1 MLHDTPENPI
11 VLFDRITG
19 YPPGY
24 RVLTNHQSSI
34 RKLALIEGVAPDLP
48 PMEILRALKERR
60 KEIYPI
66 PPRQVAD
73 GPVFENCD
81 RGDEVNLL
89 KFPVP
94 RWRALDAGRY
104 IGTGTAVINRDPEGD
119 WVNVGTYRQQVH
131 DERTVGMYIEHAH
144 HGRIIAAKYWAD
156 GKACPV
162 VVCYGQEVELF
173 RASAGS
179 SPWGRSELDVAGGL
193 KGEPIDVVKG
203 PLTGLPIPA
212 RAEIAVEGEI
222 PPPSVEARTEGPFRE
237 WPGYY
242 TQAAVPQ
249 PVLHVR
255 AVYHRNDP
263 IMTGPLGN
271 DRNVLV
277 DGTHHAAI
285 AVWEALERTALPGV
299 QGVWDHCNGLF
310 IVISIQQQFAGHAK
324 MALLTAT
331 SARGSGSAWWTT
343 TSIRPTSPTCCG
355 P

>member
-1 MLHDTPENPI
+1 MGFYDLRDFMAAAERHGMLRVIEGAHWDLELGAVATMLHDTPENPI

-131 DERTVGMYIEHAH
+131 DERTVGM
-144 HGRIIAAKYWAD
+144 
-156 GKACPV
+156 
-162 VVCYGQEVELF
+162 
-173 RASAGS
+173 
-179 SPWGRSELDVAGGL
+179 
-193 KGEPIDVVKG
+193 
-203 PLTGLPIPA
+203 
-212 RAEIAVEGEI
+212 
-222 PPPSVEARTEGPFRE
+222 
-237 WPGYY
+237 
-242 TQAAVPQ
+242 
-249 PVLHVR
+249 
-255 AVYHRNDP
+255 
-263 IMTGPLGN
+263 
-271 DRNVLV
+271 
-277 DGTHHAAI
+277 
-285 AVWEALERTALPGV
+285 
-299 QGVWDHCNGLF
+299 
-310 IVISIQQQFAGHAK
+310 
-324 MALLTAT
+324 
-331 SARGSGSAWWTT
+331 
-343 TSIRPTSPTCCG
+343 
-355 P
+355 